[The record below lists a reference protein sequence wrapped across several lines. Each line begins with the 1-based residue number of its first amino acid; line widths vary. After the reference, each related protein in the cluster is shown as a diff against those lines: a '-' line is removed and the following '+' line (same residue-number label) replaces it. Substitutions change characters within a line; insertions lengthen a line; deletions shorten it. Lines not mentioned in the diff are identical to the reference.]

1 MQSCVAESG
10 PGGPPDIVAVCP
22 MPGIE
27 MPFLNGADAWKKP
40 FARVAARSNSISKLQ
55 DERAYSTVRT
65 FGVICRMAVLL
76 LWREDSRLPL

>member
-1 MQSCVAESG
+1 
-10 PGGPPDIVAVCP
+10 

-27 MPFLNGADAWKKP
+27 TPFLNGADDWKKP
-40 FARVAARSNSISKLQ
+40 FARVAARSNSTSKLQ

-76 LWREDSRLPL
+76 SRREDSRLPL

>member
-1 MQSCVAESG
+1 
-10 PGGPPDIVAVCP
+10 

-27 MPFLNGADAWKKP
+27 MPFPNGADAWKKP
-40 FARVAARSNSISKLQ
+40 FASIAARSNSISELQ

-76 LWREDSRLPL
+76 SWREDSRLPL

>member
-1 MQSCVAESG
+1 
-10 PGGPPDIVAVCP
+10 
-22 MPGIE
+22 MPRIE

-55 DERAYSTVRT
+55 DERDHSTVET

-76 LWREDSRLPL
+76 PWREDSRLPL